1 MLLITNNHLI
11 NQCTQKHSLSILVT
25 TVWTLWKSTCTP
37 PPFIFFAEVLFLPQ
51 KKSFSSCGGRH
62 EQFSC
67 FPIYFQF
74 PLSSRHCCVAQL
86 RVCHHQY
93 LGDELALG
101 GSWTF
106 LQASILQICSH
117 TAFLRFPW
125 PPQSLSAPQSPHT
138 LQISQTYIGDILG
151 VY

>member
-11 NQCTQKHSLSILVT
+11 NQCTQKLSLSILVT

-74 PLSSRHCCVAQL
+74 PLSSRHCCVPQL

-93 LGDELALG
+93 LGDERELG
-101 GSWTF
+101 GNWAF
-106 LQASILQICSH
+106 LQASILQICPH

-138 LQISQTYIGDILG
+138 LRISQTYIGDILG